1 MNFPR
6 PVRMAHIT
14 KVVQCHCVAVK
25 VDNGVDVYCMKDET
39 RVAGPWVF
47 GQRPIKNTKT
57 DWKIVWDLAVANRI
71 DEIPYQVRLSH
82 YHKLKSIAKDHMVLP
97 PPSDHT
103 KGIWIYGPSGVG
115 KSVFARSADPFFY
128 PKLCNKWW
136 DGYSGQ
142 KTVIMDDIGKRSRML
157 TTTVEDLGRSPLLH
171 PRN

>member
-1 MNFPR
+1 MHTQQPSGLRHGVVPQELHERTGAIYTVGQLEKGLKEGTPHLQFTMNFPR

-71 DEIPYQVRLSH
+71 DEILTRFVYRITIS
-82 YHKLKSIAKDHMVLP
+82 S
-97 PPSDHT
+97 
-103 KGIWIYGPSGVG
+103 
-115 KSVFARSADPFFY
+115 
-128 PKLCNKWW
+128 
-136 DGYSGQ
+136 
-142 KTVIMDDIGKRSRML
+142 SR
-157 TTTVEDLGRSPLLH
+157 
-171 PRN
+171 